1 MEIRQIIE
9 NVSMSNSL
17 KMTTALSMVFEEEI
31 HKEHFLMNFLA
42 VVCLGMFAHLGQ
54 NQCCSE

>member
-31 HKEHFLMNFLA
+31 HKEH